1 MAAGNETITIID
13 YGMGNM
19 GSIANMLRRSHL
31 EAEISSDPNE
41 IARATK
47 LILPGVGSFDAGMR
61 HLAESGVREI
71 VQRKVLGDGTPILG
85 ICLGMQLLFEGSEEG
100 REPGLGI
107 LKGRFRR
114 FPATCGEKRLLV
126 PHMGWNFVGVQGSSR
141 LAEGLGENARFYFVH
156 SYFLPEAPA
165 SANGVLVAEYGERF
179 IAGVESDGIC
189 GVQFHPEKSHRWGIR
204 LLGNFARM

>member
-1 MAAGNETITIID
+1 MAGTITIID

-19 GSIANMLRRSHL
+19 GSIANMLRRNRF
-31 EAEISSDPNE
+31 EAKISSDPEE
-41 IARATK
+41 IAQAEK

-61 HLAESGVREI
+61 HLNDSGVRE
-71 VQRKVLGDGTPILG
+71 VVLRKVLGDGTPLLG

-100 REPGLGI
+100 VEPGLGI
-107 LKGRFRR
+107 LKGHFQR
-114 FPATCGEKRLLV
+114 FPNEMDDKRLLV
-126 PHMGWNFVGVQGSSR
+126 PHMGWNFVGVHGESR

-156 SYFLPEAPA
+156 SYFLPKIPPGT
-165 SANGVLVAEYGERF
+165 NGVLLADYGGRF
-179 IAGVESDGIC
+179 VAGVESDQVC